1 MDTAN
6 RVEACVE
13 AYKCRDEAEEYACP
27 EALIEHVKIEDSVSD
42 KDMVDLLKL

>member
-6 RVEACVE
+6 RVEVCDE
-13 AYKCRDEAEEYACP
+13 AHKCPDEAEENACL
-27 EALIEHVKIEDSVSD
+27 EALIECIKIEDSVSD